1 VSAARPAL
9 RYKSEFERIEPDET
23 ETTQALIE
31 TLTKIQT
38 KVYEDSS
45 HGERGVHAKSHGLLA
60 GELTVLDGLPPDLAQ
75 GLFAAPASYPV
86 VMRLSTI
93 PGDVLDD
100 AISTPRGMALKVIGV
115 RGERVAGSE
124 AQVTQDF
131 LFANGP
137 VFAAP
142 GPKKFLGNLKLLA
155 ATTDRAPGLKKILS
169 TVMRGAEKALES
181 VGGQS
186 STLLTLGGYPE
197 INPLGDTYYSQA
209 PILFGDYMAKI
220 CMVPTSA
227 SLRALI
233 KAPVDLKGKPDGLR
247 QAVSEFFRGQSAE
260 WELRAQLCTD
270 IDAMPIE
277 DASKPW
283 PENDSPYRSVAR
295 IVFSAQPS
303 WNEARKAS
311 IDEGMAFNPWHAL
324 AAHRPLGAVMRVR
337 KQVYEVTSRLRA
349 ERNGRVFAEPR
360 STADLKLGE
369 GSGADAG

>member
-1 VSAARPAL
+1 VNAAQSAARPAL
-9 RYKSEFERIEPDET
+9 RYKPEFEQAAPDEI
-23 ETTQALIE
+23 ETTQGLID
-31 TLTKIQT
+31 TLTKIQCR
-38 KVYEDSS
+38 VYEDSS

-60 GELTVLDGLPPDLAQ
+60 GELTVLDGLPAELAQ
-75 GLFAAPASYPV
+75 GLFATRASYPV

-100 AISTPRGMALKVIGV
+100 AISTPRGMALKVVGV
-115 RGERVAGSE
+115 PGERVAGSE

-142 GPKKFLGNLKLLA
+142 GPKKFLGSLKLLA

-169 TVMRGAEKALES
+169 SVMRGAERALES

-209 PILFGDYMAKI
+209 PILFGNYMAKI
-220 CMVPTSA
+220 CMVPISA

-233 KAPVDLKGKPDGLR
+233 KAPVDLEGKPDGLR
-247 QAVSEFFRGQSAE
+247 EAVSEFFRTQSAE

-270 IDAMPIE
+270 IDTMPIE
-277 DASKPW
+277 DVSKPW
-283 PENDSPYRSVAR
+283 PENDSPYRAVAR
-295 IVFSAQPS
+295 VALGPQPS

-337 KQVYEVTSRLRA
+337 KQAYAVTSRLRA
-349 ERNGRVFAEPR
+349 ERNGRLFAEPR
-360 STADLKLGE
+360 SAADLRLG
-369 GSGADAG
+369 

>member
-1 VSAARPAL
+1 VSAAPPAVRAL
-9 RYKSEFERIEPDET
+9 RYKAEFEKIAADEA
-23 ETTQALIE
+23 ETTQGLID
-31 TLTKIQT
+31 TLTKIQR

-60 GELTVLDGLPPDLAQ
+60 GELSVIDGLPAELAQ
-75 GLFAAPASYPV
+75 GLFGNRASYPV

-100 AISTPRGMALKVIGV
+100 GISTPRGMALKVIGV
-115 RGERVAGSE
+115 PGERVAGSE

-137 VFAAP
+137 AFAAP
-142 GPKKFLGNLKLLA
+142 GPKKFLGSLKLLA

-169 TVMRGAEKALES
+169 SVMRGAEKALES

-209 PILFGDYMAKI
+209 PILFGNYMAKI
-220 CMVPTSA
+220 CMVPISA

-233 KAPVDLKGKPDGLR
+233 KAPVDLEGKPDGLR
-247 QAVSEFFRGQSAE
+247 EAVSEFFRAQSAE

-277 DASKPW
+277 DAAKPW
-283 PENDSPYRSVAR
+283 PEDDSPYRAVAR
-295 IVFSAQPS
+295 VVLGPQPS

-337 KQVYEVTSRLRA
+337 KQAYAVTSRLRA
-349 ERNGRVFAEPR
+349 ERNGRLFAEPR
-360 STADLKLGE
+360 SAADLRL
-369 GSGADAG
+369 D